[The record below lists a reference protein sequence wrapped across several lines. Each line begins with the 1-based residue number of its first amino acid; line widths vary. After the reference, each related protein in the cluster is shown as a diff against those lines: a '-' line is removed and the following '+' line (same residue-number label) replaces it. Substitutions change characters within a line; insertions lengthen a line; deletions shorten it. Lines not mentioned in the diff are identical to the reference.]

1 MAQELKKYIR
11 KELLSFGA
19 YSSPVASDAQAEE
32 AGVSLNKII
41 KIDQNENL
49 YGPSPRVSRALAKY
63 KTFNIYPD
71 AEQTAFRKQIS
82 EYTGVSPDG
91 IVGANGSNQLLDIIT
106 RLFVGEGDGVINFA
120 PTFDIYRFSTQICG
134 GELIEIQRDEKFA
147 VDVKAIRKAV
157 DKKTKLIFLANPNA
171 PTGNLTPQ
179 KDIVEILDLGL
190 PTCIDEAYYE
200 FSGLTVVPLMKK
212 YPNLMIVRTFS
223 KWAGLAGLR
232 IGYGL
237 FPTDIAEL
245 IHRIKIPYNI
255 NVAALAAVQESME
268 DLAYLMERVKT
279 IVAER
284 DRLYAGL
291 KKTSWLR
298 PYPSKANF
306 ILCKLLKGSAADLQ
320 EQLQKKGILVRYFA
334 KPRLENCIRLSIGRT
349 EHTDIILNT
358 LRKIGDT
365 W

>member
-11 KELLSFGA
+11 KELLEFGA
-19 YSSPVASDAQAEE
+19 YSAAKAPDTQAEE
-32 AGVSLNKII
+32 AGLSLNKII

-49 YGPSPRVSRALAKY
+49 YGPSPRVNRVLAKY

-71 AEQTAFRKQIS
+71 AEQTAFRKQLS
-82 EYTGVSPDG
+82 EYTGVGPDC

-134 GELIEIQRDEKFA
+134 GKLIEIQRDEKFA
-147 VDVKAIRKAV
+147 VDVKAVEKAV
-157 DKKTKLIFLANPNA
+157 DKKAKLIFLANPNA
-171 PTGNLTPQ
+171 PTGNLTPR
-179 KDIVEILDLGL
+179 KDIIEILDLGL
-190 PTCIDEAYYE
+190 PTCVDEAYYE
-200 FSGLTVVPLMKK
+200 FSGITVVPLMKK
-212 YPNLMIVRTFS
+212 YPNLMVVRTFS

-232 IGYGL
+232 VGYGL
-237 FPTDIAEL
+237 FPPDIAEL

-255 NVAALAAVQESME
+255 NVAALAAVQESMQ
-268 DLAYLMERVKT
+268 DLDYLMERVNT
-279 IVAER
+279 IVVER

-291 KKTSWLR
+291 KKIYWLK

-306 ILCKLLKGSAADLQ
+306 ILCKLLKGDAAKLQ
-320 EQLQKKGILVRYFA
+320 EQLQKRGILVRYFA
-334 KPRLENCIRLSIGRT
+334 KPRLENCIRLSVGKP
-349 EHTDIILNT
+349 EHTDIVLGT